1 MPYNILQR
9 TVHICTHVHF
19 NFNFNISRFQK
30 PFHCMSIH
38 LKQVIMMD
46 QHRQRPGCPLTQR
59 SERINMPAGTQ
70 SLQERPKVVPRHSVL
85 NVLHEV
91 KRL

>member
-9 TVHICTHVHF
+9 TVHICTHLHF
-19 NFNFNISRFQK
+19 
-30 PFHCMSIH
+30 CMSIH